1 MEKKKKFWNS
11 KINHIVCGSN
21 WLKNKTS
28 ESYLFKNHKISVI
41 PPALELNEWF
51 PVDQMKAREIL
62 KLPKNK
68 KFYCLC
74 RLMVQKI

>member
-1 MEKKKKFWNS
+1 MA
-11 KINHIVCGSN
+11 
-21 WLKNKTS
+21 KNKTS
-28 ESYLFKNHKISVI
+28 ESYLFKNHKISVV